1 MRETGAHTFDRYR
14 RPWTEK
20 NATFDGMPAAFDHS
34 GKHGHKTRING
45 ETGLTWTF
53 SGMNWAG
60 RVSVFT
66 RTFGTSLNESSL
78 RYYAWPS
85 PQNSWTAPF
94 EELRPTP
101 VFLNAILQGITRA
114 TLGPCIAVSTPHVG
128 SVRHE
133 PPRRLLATLCTFTFA
148 LGVVT
153 NTRTAPAQDK
163 PF

>member
-1 MRETGAHTFDRYR
+1 LLRETGAHTFDLYR

-60 RVSVFT
+60 RVSVFM

-133 PPRRLLATLCTFTFA
+133 PPTTTFSHTVHFLLHS
-148 LGVVT
+148 
-153 NTRTAPAQDK
+153 P
-163 PF
+163 